1 MKKILFAS
9 TALVAFAGT
18 ASAEI
23 LLSGNAELGLR
34 SSERLNFSQGQDE
47 GYKGNDK
54 VGFFTDI
61 DVTFTM
67 TGETDGGLLFGADID
82 LDESG
87 NGEPFERPN
96 EQGGESIFISG
107 AFGTLTGGDTD
118 GALDFALTE
127 VAFNS
132 GSLNDDETIHA
143 GYNDNDGLDG
153 LYDGQVIR
161 YDYSFGDFA
170 VALSAELDDN
180 DVEGNDEVYGLGVTY
195 QLDLGGTNIGMG
207 LGYQTAEVADTDVD
221 TWGASLNGELFG
233 FAVGVSYMN
242 YNNHVPGH
250 AIADS
255 DFGSFAS
262 EALGTDGTLDEDNE
276 VEQSNRFFLGDGDT
290 EHFGIG
296 VGYTGGAY
304 SVSLNYGQYDTPI
317 GDIDG
322 IGLTAGYDLGGGASV
337 QFGYGHSDYS
347 DVEIAGLDD
356 GPDELDTV
364 SFGVR
369 LDF

>member
-23 LLSGNAELGLR
+23 LFSGNAELGLR
-34 SSERLNFSQGQDE
+34 SSERLQFSEPNDGF
-47 GYKGNDK
+47 KGDDK

-61 DVTFTM
+61 DITFTM

-87 NGEPFERPN
+87 NGEPFESPN
-96 EQGGESIFISG
+96 TQGGESIFISG

-143 GYNDNDGLDG
+143 GYNGNSGLDG
-153 LYDGQVIR
+153 LYDGQVVR

-170 VALSAELDDN
+170 VAVSAELNDD
-180 DVEGNDEVYGLGVTY
+180 DDAGSDEVYGLGVTY

-207 LGYQTAEVADTDVD
+207 LGYQSAEFDDTDLD

-242 YNNHVPGH
+242 YNNHVPGA

-262 EALGTDGTLDEDNE
+262 SAGFAN
-276 VEQSNRFFLGDGDT
+276 QSNRFIDAADGGDT
-290 EHFGIG
+290 EHYGIG
-296 VGYTGGAY
+296 IGYTRDAY

-322 IGLTAGYDLGGGASV
+322 IGLSAGYDLGGGASV
-337 QFGYGHSDYS
+337 QFGYGHSDYGDVTLAGVVDGNGDPL
-347 DVEIAGLDD
+347 DVEVDD
-356 GPDELDTV
+356 LDTV
-364 SFGVR
+364 SFGIR